1 MQSTLNATLPA
12 TTAPVAEKP
21 AAVEKQDFRDAM
33 AHLGSAVN
41 IITTDGI
48 GGRAGFTASAVC
60 SVTDTPPT
68 LLVCLNRTASVHAAF
83 TQNQVLCVN
92 TLADSHA
99 SLSNLFGG
107 KTPMD
112 ERFAAAE
119 WNGLTTGSPILN
131 NALVSFDCNI
141 TQITSVGTHDILFCE
156 VVAIQRNDN
165 GHGLVYF
172 DRRYHPLMR
181 QIDC

>member
-1 MQSTLNATLPA
+1 MQSTLNATQSA
-12 TTAPVAEKP
+12 TAVKQ
-21 AAVEKQDFRDAM
+21 AAVEKQEFRDAM
-33 AHLGSAVN
+33 AYLGSAVN
-41 IITTDGI
+41 IITTDGA

-68 LLVCLNRTASVHAAF
+68 LLVCLNRAASVHAAF

-92 TLADSHA
+92 TLSDGHA

-112 ERFAAAE
+112 ARFAAAD
-119 WNGLTTGSPILN
+119 WASLATGSPILTD
-131 NALVSFDCNI
+131 ALVSFDCNI

-181 QIDC
+181 QTAC